1 MDLNTVIA
9 RVLDTPARETRKM
22 IAVVGAPGAGKSTI
36 SAPLMAGLAKA
47 GARAAVIPM
56 DGYHLDDRILG
67 PRGDLPRKGAPQTYD
82 VGGFRAMIDRVARG
96 DTVYIPVFDRSRE
109 IAIAGAEEIGAEI
122 DTVVVEGN
130 YLLLQDG
137 DWAGIKDRWDISLFL
152 DVPEEVLERRLMAR
166 WRDLGMSED
175 QARTKVAGNDLINMR
190 TVLDRSAPADITVP
204 NGG

>member
-9 RVLDTPARETRKM
+9 RVLDTPTRETRKM

-67 PRGDLPRKGAPQTYD
+67 PRGDLPRKGAPHTYD

-96 DTVYIPVFDRSRE
+96 EGVYIPVFDRSRE
-109 IAIAGAEEIGAEI
+109 IAIAGAEEIGADI

-137 DWAGIKDRWDISLFL
+137 DWAGIADRWDISLFL

-175 QARTKVAGNDLINMR
+175 QARAKVAGNDLINMR
-190 TVLDRSAPADITVP
+190 TVLDRSAAADITVP

>member
-9 RVLDTPARETRKM
+9 RVLDTPAREARKM

-67 PRGDLPRKGAPQTYD
+67 PRGHLPRKGAPHTYD

-137 DWAGIKDRWDISLFL
+137 DWTGIADRWDISLFL
-152 DVPEEVLERRLMAR
+152 DVPEAVLERRLMAR

-190 TVLDRSAPADITVP
+190 TVLDRSSPADITVP

>member
-9 RVLDTPARETRKM
+9 RVLETPARETRKM

-67 PRGDLPRKGAPQTYD
+67 PRGDLPRKGAPHTYD

-137 DWAGIKDRWDISLFL
+137 DWAGIADRWDISLFL

-166 WRDLGMSED
+166 WRDMGMSED

>member
-9 RVLDTPARETRKM
+9 RVLDTPAREARKL

-109 IAIAGAEEIGAEI
+109 IAIAGAEEIGADI

>member
-36 SAPLMAGLAKA
+36 SAPLMAGLAEA
-47 GARAAVIPM
+47 GARVAVIPM

-67 PRGDLPRKGAPQTYD
+67 PRGDLPRKGAPHTFD
-82 VGGFRAMIDRVARG
+82 VGGFRAVIDRVARG

-109 IAIAGAEEIGAEI
+109 IAIAGAEEIGADI

-137 DWAGIKDRWDISLFL
+137 DWAGIADRWDISLFL

-190 TVLDRSAPADITVP
+190 TVLDRSAPADITLP

>member
-9 RVLDTPARETRKM
+9 RVLETPARETRKM

-47 GARAAVIPM
+47 GVRAAVIPM

-137 DWAGIKDRWDISLFL
+137 DWAGIADRWDISLFL

-175 QARTKVAGNDLINMR
+175 QARTKVADNDLINMR

>member
-109 IAIAGAEEIGAEI
+109 IAIAGAEEIGADI

>member
-47 GARAAVIPM
+47 GARVAVIPM

-82 VGGFRAMIDRVARG
+82 VGGFRTMIDRVARG

-109 IAIAGAEEIGAEI
+109 IAIAGAEEIGADI

-190 TVLDRSAPADITVP
+190 TVLDRSAPADITLP

>member
-9 RVLDTPARETRKM
+9 RVLDTPAREMRKM

-67 PRGDLPRKGAPQTYD
+67 PRGDLLRKGAPHTYD

-96 DTVYIPVFDRSRE
+96 EGVYIPVFDRSRE
-109 IAIAGAEEIGAEI
+109 IAIAGAEEIGADI

-137 DWAGIKDRWDISLFL
+137 DWARIADRWDISLFL

-175 QARTKVAGNDLINMR
+175 QARAKVAGNDLINMR
-190 TVLDRSAPADITVP
+190 TVLDRSAAADITVP

>member
-67 PRGDLPRKGAPQTYD
+67 PRGDLPRKGAPHTYD

-96 DTVYIPVFDRSRE
+96 EGVYIPVFDRSRE
-109 IAIAGAEEIGAEI
+109 IAIAGAQEIGADI

-137 DWAGIKDRWDISLFL
+137 DWAGIADRWDISLFL
-152 DVPEEVLERRLMAR
+152 DVREEVLERRLMTR
-166 WRDLGMSED
+166 WRELGMSED
-175 QARTKVAGNDLINMR
+175 QARAKVAGNDLINMR
-190 TVLDRSAPADITVP
+190 TVLDRSAVADITVS
-204 NGG
+204 NDG

>member
-47 GARAAVIPM
+47 GARVAVIPM

-82 VGGFRAMIDRVARG
+82 VGGFRTMIDRVARG

-109 IAIAGAEEIGAEI
+109 IAIAGAEEIGADI

-190 TVLDRSAPADITVP
+190 TVLDRSAPADIPLP

>member
-9 RVLDTPARETRKM
+9 RVLDTPAREMRKM

-67 PRGDLPRKGAPQTYD
+67 PRGDLPRKGAPHTYD

-96 DTVYIPVFDRSRE
+96 EGVYIPVFDRSRE
-109 IAIAGAEEIGAEI
+109 IAIAGAEEIGADI

-137 DWAGIKDRWDISLFL
+137 DWAGIADRWDISLFL

-175 QARTKVAGNDLINMR
+175 QARAKVAGNDLINMR
-190 TVLDRSAPADITVP
+190 TVLDRSAAADITVP

>member
-9 RVLDTPARETRKM
+9 RALETPARETRKM

-36 SAPLMAGLAKA
+36 SAPLLAGLAKA

-67 PRGDLPRKGAPQTYD
+67 PRGDLPRKGEPHTYD

-122 DTVVVEGN
+122 DTLVVEGN

-137 DWAGIKDRWDISLFL
+137 DWAGIADRWDISLFL

>member
-47 GARAAVIPM
+47 GARVAVIPM

-67 PRGDLPRKGAPQTYD
+67 PRGDLPRKGAPHTYD

-122 DTVVVEGN
+122 DTLVVEGN

-190 TVLDRSAPADITVP
+190 TVLDRSAPADITLP

>member
-9 RVLDTPARETRKM
+9 RVLETPARETRKM

-137 DWAGIKDRWDISLFL
+137 DWAGIADRWDISLFL

-175 QARTKVAGNDLINMR
+175 QARSKVAGNDLINMR

>member
-9 RVLDTPARETRKM
+9 RVLEARARETRKM

-36 SAPLMAGLAKA
+36 SAPLLAGLAKA

-82 VGGFRAMIDRVARG
+82 VGGFRTMIDRVARG

-152 DVPEEVLERRLMAR
+152 DVPEEVLEHRLMAR

-175 QARTKVAGNDLINMR
+175 QARTKVADNDLINMR
-190 TVLDRSAPADITVP
+190 TVLDRSAPADIAVP

>member
-9 RVLDTPARETRKM
+9 RVLDTPAREMRKM

-36 SAPLMAGLAKA
+36 SAPLTAGLAKA

-67 PRGDLPRKGAPQTYD
+67 PRGDLPRKGAPHTYD
-82 VGGFRAMIDRVARG
+82 VGGFRAMLDRVARG

-109 IAIAGAEEIGAEI
+109 IAIAGAQEIGADI

-175 QARTKVAGNDLINMR
+175 QARAKVAGNDLINMR
-190 TVLDRSAPADITVP
+190 TVLDRSAAADITVP
-204 NGG
+204 NDG

>member
-9 RVLDTPARETRKM
+9 RVLDTPAREARKL

-67 PRGDLPRKGAPQTYD
+67 PRGDLSRKGAPQTYD

-122 DTVVVEGN
+122 DTLVVEGN

>member
-9 RVLDTPARETRKM
+9 RVLDTPAREARKM

-36 SAPLMAGLAKA
+36 SAPLMAGLAKV

-82 VGGFRAMIDRVARG
+82 VGGFRAMIDRVAQG

-137 DWAGIKDRWDISLFL
+137 DWAGIADRWDISLFL

-175 QARTKVAGNDLINMR
+175 QARSKVAGNDLINMR

-204 NGG
+204 NGA

>member
-9 RVLDTPARETRKM
+9 RALETPARETRKM

-67 PRGDLPRKGAPQTYD
+67 PRGDLPRKGAPHTYD

-122 DTVVVEGN
+122 DTLVVEGN

>member
-9 RVLDTPARETRKM
+9 RVLETPAREARKM

-67 PRGDLPRKGAPQTYD
+67 PRGDLPRKGAPHTYD

-130 YLLLQDG
+130 YLLLQDS

-152 DVPEEVLERRLMAR
+152 DVPEEVLEHRLMAR

-175 QARTKVAGNDLINMR
+175 QARTKVADNDLINMR
-190 TVLDRSAPADITVP
+190 TVLDRSAPADIAVP

>member
-9 RVLDTPARETRKM
+9 RVLETPAREARKM

-67 PRGDLPRKGAPQTYD
+67 PRGDLPRKGAPHTYD

-109 IAIAGAEEIGAEI
+109 IAIAGAEEIGADI

-152 DVPEEVLERRLMAR
+152 DVPEEVLEHRLMAR

>member
-9 RVLDTPARETRKM
+9 RVLDTPAREARKL

-67 PRGDLPRKGAPQTYD
+67 PRGDLSRKGAPQTYD

-109 IAIAGAEEIGAEI
+109 IAIAGAEEIGADI

>member
-9 RVLDTPARETRKM
+9 RVLETPARETRKM

-67 PRGDLPRKGAPQTYD
+67 PRGDLPRKGAPHTYD

-137 DWAGIKDRWDISLFL
+137 DWAGIADRWDISLFL

-166 WRDLGMSED
+166 WRDMGMSED
-175 QARTKVAGNDLINMR
+175 QARTKVADNDLINMR
-190 TVLDRSAPADITVP
+190 TVLTRSAPADITVP

>member
-9 RVLDTPARETRKM
+9 RVLETPARETRKM

-47 GARAAVIPM
+47 GVRAAVIPM

-137 DWAGIKDRWDISLFL
+137 DWAGIADRWDISLFL

-175 QARTKVAGNDLINMR
+175 QARTKVADNDLINMR
-190 TVLDRSAPADITVP
+190 TVLDRSAHADITVP

>member
-9 RVLDTPARETRKM
+9 RVLDTPAREMRKM

-67 PRGDLPRKGAPQTYD
+67 PRGDLPRKGAPHTYD

-96 DTVYIPVFDRSRE
+96 EGVYIPVFDRSRE
-109 IAIAGAEEIGAEI
+109 IAIAGAEEIGADI

-175 QARTKVAGNDLINMR
+175 QARAKVAGNDLINMR
-190 TVLDRSAPADITVP
+190 TVLDRSAAADITVP

>member
-1 MDLNTVIA
+1 
-9 RVLDTPARETRKM
+9 
-22 IAVVGAPGAGKSTI
+22 
-36 SAPLMAGLAKA
+36 MAGLAKA

-67 PRGDLPRKGAPQTYD
+67 PRGDLSRKGAPQTYD

-109 IAIAGAEEIGAEI
+109 IAIAGAEEIGADI

-166 WRDLGMSED
+166 WRDMGMSED
-175 QARTKVAGNDLINMR
+175 QARSKVAGNDLINMR

>member
-9 RVLDTPARETRKM
+9 RALETPARETRKM

-36 SAPLMAGLAKA
+36 SAPLLAGLAKA

-67 PRGDLPRKGAPQTYD
+67 PRGDLPRKGAPHTYD

-122 DTVVVEGN
+122 DTLVVEGN

>member
-9 RVLDTPARETRKM
+9 RVLETPARETRKM

-67 PRGDLPRKGAPQTYD
+67 PRGDLPRKGAPHTYD

-137 DWAGIKDRWDISLFL
+137 DWTGIKDRWDISLFL

>member
-9 RVLDTPARETRKM
+9 RVLETPARETRKM

-47 GARAAVIPM
+47 GVRAAVIPM

-137 DWAGIKDRWDISLFL
+137 DWAGIADRWDISLFL

-175 QARTKVAGNDLINMR
+175 QARTKVADNDLINMR
-190 TVLDRSAPADITVP
+190 TVLDRSAIADITVP

>member
-1 MDLNTVIA
+1 MDLNAVIA
-9 RVLDTPARETRKM
+9 RVLETPARETRKM

-36 SAPLMAGLAKA
+36 SAPLMAGLAEA

-67 PRGDLPRKGAPQTYD
+67 PRGDLPRKGAPHTYD
-82 VGGFRAMIDRVARG
+82 VGGFQAMIDRVARG
-96 DTVYIPVFDRSRE
+96 ETVYIPVFDRSRE
-109 IAIAGAEEIGAEI
+109 IAIAGAEEIGADI

-175 QARTKVAGNDLINMR
+175 QARSKVAGNDLINMR

>member
-9 RVLDTPARETRKM
+9 RVLETPAREARKM

-67 PRGDLPRKGAPQTYD
+67 PRGDLPRKGAPHTYD

-122 DTVVVEGN
+122 DTLVVEGN

-190 TVLDRSAPADITVP
+190 TVLDRSAPADITLP

>member
-9 RVLDTPARETRKM
+9 RVLDTPAREARKL

-67 PRGDLPRKGAPQTYD
+67 PRGDLSRKGAPQTYD

-109 IAIAGAEEIGAEI
+109 IAIAGAEEIGADI

-166 WRDLGMSED
+166 WRDMGMSED
-175 QARTKVAGNDLINMR
+175 QARSKVAGNDLINMR

>member
-9 RVLDTPARETRKM
+9 RVLETPARETRKM

-36 SAPLMAGLAKA
+36 SAPLLAGLAKA

-67 PRGDLPRKGAPQTYD
+67 PRGDLPRKGAPHTYD

-96 DTVYIPVFDRSRE
+96 ETVYIPVFDRSRE
-109 IAIAGAEEIGAEI
+109 IAIAGAEEIGADI

-152 DVPEEVLERRLMAR
+152 DVPEAVLERRLMAR

>member
-47 GARAAVIPM
+47 GARVAVIPM

-67 PRGDLPRKGAPQTYD
+67 PRGDLPRKGAPHTFD
-82 VGGFRAMIDRVARG
+82 VGGFRAVIDRVARG

>member
-9 RVLDTPARETRKM
+9 RVLDTPAREARKL

-67 PRGDLPRKGAPQTYD
+67 PRGDLPRKGAPRTYD

-152 DVPEEVLERRLMAR
+152 DVPEAVLERRLMAR
-166 WRDLGMSED
+166 WRDLGLSED
-175 QARTKVAGNDLINMR
+175 QARSKVAGNDLINMR

>member
-67 PRGDLPRKGAPQTYD
+67 PRGDLPRKGAPHTYD

-96 DTVYIPVFDRSRE
+96 EGVYIPVFDRSRE
-109 IAIAGAEEIGAEI
+109 IAIAGAEEIGADI

-137 DWAGIKDRWDISLFL
+137 DWAGIADRWDISLFL

-175 QARTKVAGNDLINMR
+175 QARAKVAGNDLINMR
-190 TVLDRSAPADITVP
+190 TVLDRSAAADITVP